1 MSIEKH
7 GEQRMQCNV
16 CGGETFLDMNGR
28 LNVRCAKCGSL
39 ERARVLKMI
48 LDESGI
54 LKKGTRV
61 LHFAPEGGLATY
73 IKGIVGDEC
82 YDARDIDI
90 ERYQHVK
97 VSYFDLVEA
106 CHTLPTNAFDLI
118 IHNHVMEHL
127 PCNVT
132 AVLYHLHRALSDEGL
147 HVFSIPDLPLNFHPA
162 AIRAPAVFDTP
173 FGAVGATGG
182 NA

>member
-1 MSIEKH
+1 
-7 GEQRMQCNV
+7 
-16 CGGETFLDMNGR
+16 
-28 LNVRCAKCGSL
+28 
-39 ERARVLKMI
+39 MI